1 MMPATRYVALLGAES
16 TGKTELAQ
24 ALAAHWRAQGRSVAV
39 VAEVLREWC
48 QRQGRT
54 PLSHEQP
61 LIAAEQAR
69 RTLAARA
76 DLVIADT
83 TPLMTAVYSDI
94 VFADLSLYTYA
105 LDHHRIFHHTLLT
118 GLDLPWVADG
128 FQRDSPAVRAPVDA
142 LVRSALNQAQ
152 MGFQV
157 IYGQGRERLNQALR
171 ALGTGGSISSRG
183 EGGPPGTRNIDV
195 TDNAIYSIA
204 DDALLA
210 GARPQNSAKIGPT
223 RTPWAWSCEKCSD
236 PACEHRLFTGLTQSI
251 QAGSPGQ

>member
-1 MMPATRYVALLGAES
+1 MPATHYVALLGAES

-83 TPLMTAVYSDI
+83 TPLMTAVYSEI

-157 IYGQGRERLNQALR
+157 IYGRGDERLNQALR
-171 ALGTGGSISSRG
+171 ALGTSGVPSLLGAGGS
-183 EGGPPGTRNIDV
+183 PGFSG
-195 TDNAIYSIA
+195 TDMTETTTDSIA
-204 DDALLA
+204 SSAVPA
-210 GARPQNSAKIGPT
+210 GAIPRNGTQTGPA
-223 RTPWAWSCEKCSD
+223 RTPWVWSCEKCSD
-236 PACEHRLFTGLTQSI
+236 PACEHRLFTGLPLST
-251 QAGSPGQ
+251 AADSPRR

>member
-1 MMPATRYVALLGAES
+1 MPATRYVALLGAES

-54 PLSHEQP
+54 PQAHEQL

-69 RTLAARA
+69 RTLAASA

-83 TPLMTAVYSDI
+83 TPLMTAVYSEI
-94 VFADLSLYTYA
+94 VFADRSLYTYA
-105 LDHHRIFHHTLLT
+105 LDHHRLFHHTLLT

-128 FQRDSPAVRAPVDA
+128 LQRDNPAVRAPVDA
-142 LVRSALNQAQ
+142 LVRSALNQAK

-157 IYGQGRERLNQALR
+157 IYGQGEERLNQALR
-171 ALGTGGSISSRG
+171 ALGAGGSPG
-183 EGGPPGTRNIDV
+183 HGGAAGAENA
-195 TDNAIYSIA
+195 TDSIA
-204 DDALLA
+204 TSALTA
-210 GARPQNSAKIGPT
+210 GAKPRNGTQTMPEHA
-223 RTPWAWSCEKCSD
+223 PWVWSCEKCSD
-236 PACEHRLFTGLTQSI
+236 PACEHRLFTGLRLST
-251 QAGSPGQ
+251 AADFPRR